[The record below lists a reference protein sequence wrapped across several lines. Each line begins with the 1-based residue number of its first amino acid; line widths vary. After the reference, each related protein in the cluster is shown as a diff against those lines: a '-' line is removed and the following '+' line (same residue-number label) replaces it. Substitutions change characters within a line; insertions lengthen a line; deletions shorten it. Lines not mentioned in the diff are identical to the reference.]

1 MSLGLTNT
9 KIGVGSP
16 SPGAYISRK
25 HKVAPSVA
33 EQAIFIPKPH
43 KRVSFKLTTGGGDGG
58 ALPLP
63 GSGKMIKP
71 DVTGGNISRASLGKN
86 GLTARFSAAAWQG
99 APGGYV
105 KMEVDLTPEKQQ
117 QVIATQEEGRQ
128 VNHKEIHFTQQYDS
142 YGRPR
147 IGFSREPYDFA
158 ATKFVSVTSQI
169 AFEQNVS
176 KTREGFNKYLLNS
189 DTRKDKPD
197 VQFLGEKGDGS
208 VAEVDFLGGKGKS
221 QEPKVEFLGKKGSET
236 SKSEP
241 EFLGDKAGKKTGETV
256 QAHEDIFLGD
266 KAQSTIGQTD
276 HVTAK
281 ESYESQKVKVVD
293 VFDSKS
299 DNGNQVK
306 KGGPVDSK
314 DSTAKKEVKSID
326 VTA

>member
-16 SPGAYISRK
+16 SPGAYISKK

-58 ALPLP
+58 AVPLP
-63 GSGKMIKP
+63 GSGKMVKP
-71 DVTGGNISRASLGKN
+71 DVTGDNISRANLGKN
-86 GLTARFSAAAWQG
+86 GLTARFSSAAWQG

-105 KMEVDLTPEKQQ
+105 KMEVDLTPEKQR

-128 VNHKEIHFTQQYDS
+128 VNHKEIYFTQQYDS

-158 ATKFVSVTSQI
+158 ATKFVSITSQI

-176 KTREGFNKYLLNS
+176 KTREGFDKYLLNS
-189 DTRKDKPD
+189 DAGKEKPK
-197 VQFLGEKGDGS
+197 VQFLGESSDS
-208 VAEVDFLGGKGKS
+208 STPEVDFLGSDSKS
-221 QEPKVEFLGKKGSET
+221 QEPKVEFLGNKYGET
-236 SKSEP
+236 SKGKT
-241 EFLGDKAGKKTGETV
+241 EFLGDKTDRQTSDAV
-256 QAHEDIFLGD
+256 QAQEDIFLGD
-266 KAQSTIGQTD
+266 KTHSAIGQTD

-281 ESYESQKVKVVD
+281 DSYESQKVKVVD
-293 VFDSKS
+293 VF
-299 DNGNQVK
+299 NT
-306 KGGPVDSK
+306 KGDTSGPVDTR
-314 DSTAKKEVKSID
+314 DSDVKKEVKSID